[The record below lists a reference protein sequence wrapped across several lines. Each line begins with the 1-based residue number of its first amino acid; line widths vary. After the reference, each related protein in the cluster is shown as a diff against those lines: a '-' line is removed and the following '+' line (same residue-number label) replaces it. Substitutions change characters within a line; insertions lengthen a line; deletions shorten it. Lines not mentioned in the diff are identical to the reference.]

1 MIIHNVIQGSPE
13 WRALRRDYFT
23 ASEAAAMMGVS
34 PYMTR
39 DELLKMKALG
49 GEKEVSEFQ
58 QKLFD
63 NGHEVEAAIRPVI
76 AERMGQ
82 ELYPMTG
89 SETIEGLPLLA
100 SFDGLF
106 MDESDGFEA
115 KLWNVELADV
125 VSRSNV
131 PDDKIWQLEH
141 QMAVAGISSI
151 LFVVTDGVKDVSCR
165 YEASQ
170 ERRKQLLAGWK
181 QFKQDLGNYVHVA
194 TLDKPVA
201 APVTDL
207 PMVTVSVKGSIDIV
221 DNFAIFEKA
230 LRDFI
235 DNRLIRKPQTDQDFA
250 DLDAQI
256 KTLKKAE
263 AALDGAEA
271 QMIAQVATVDAIK
284 RTKDMLHKLT
294 RDNRLVA
301 EKLLAAEKEN
311 RRNEIMQ
318 GGKTALAAHIAK
330 LNTRIGK
337 QYVQLPAHDFAKAM
351 AGKKTITSLQSA
363 VNDELARAKIASS
376 EQADKIEINLSTL
389 RDLAK
394 DHMFLFAD
402 TPVIVLKENDDLTA
416 LVKMRIAEH
425 EAKEAAKLEAQ
436 REKIRQE
443 ERAKAETEER
453 AKRDQLLADERK
465 KELADH
471 VASLAKEPPP
481 MLAGKVTNAPVAQP
495 QEAPVVAPSMGSLS
509 FQPTYGDIVTVL
521 AGHYKVDRTTVIKWL
536 MALNIS
542 NAPEETK

>member
-1 MIIHNVIQGSPE
+1 MIVHDVIQGSPE
-13 WRALRRDYFT
+13 WHALRRNFFT
-23 ASEAAAMMGVS
+23 ASEATAMMGVS

-39 DELLKMKALG
+39 DDLLKAKALG

-63 NGHEVEAAIRPVI
+63 KGHEAEAAIRPVI

-89 SETIEGLPLLA
+89 SEIIEGLPLLA
-100 SFDGLF
+100 SFDGLT

-115 KLWNVELADV
+115 KLWNAELADQ
-125 VSRSNV
+125 VSKEII
-131 PDDKIWQLEH
+131 PDDKVWQLEH
-141 QMAVAGISSI
+141 QTAVAGISSI
-151 LFVVTDGVKDVSCR
+151 LFVVTDGIKDVSFR
-165 YEASQ
+165 YKASSD
-170 ERRKQLLAGWK
+170 RRKRLLAGWK
-181 QFKQDLGNYVHVA
+181 QFKIDLENYVHVA
-194 TLDKPVA
+194 EAEKLVA
-201 APVTDL
+201 APITDL
-207 PMVTVSVKGSIDIV
+207 PLVTVSVKGSIDIV
-221 DNFAIFEKA
+221 DNFAIFETA

-250 DLDAQI
+250 DLDTQI

-301 EKLLAAEKEN
+301 EKLLAAEKDN

-318 GGKTALAAHIAK
+318 GGKSALSAHIAK
-330 LNTRIGK
+330 LNERIGK
-337 QYVQLPAHDFAKAM
+337 PYVTAPVHDFAKAM

-363 VNDELARAKIASS
+363 VNDELARAKSAAS
-376 EQADKIEINLSTL
+376 EQADKIEINLNTL

-394 DHMFLFAD
+394 DHVFLFSD
-402 TPVIVLKENDDLTA
+402 TPTIVLKENDDLTA

-443 ERAKAETEER
+443 ERVKAEADER
-453 AKRDQLLADERK
+453 AKREQLLADERK
-465 KELADH
+465 KEAERKAQQEDRES
-471 VASLAKEPPP
+471 AAKMIQAKEAEPIVAAPPTVLP
-481 MLAGKVTNAPVAQP
+481 SVAAKVEVSATT
-495 QEAPVVAPSMGSLS
+495 
-509 FQPTYGDIVTVL
+509 QPTYGDIVSVL
-521 AGHYKVDRTTVIKWL
+521 ERHYAVDRSTVVKWL
-536 MALNIS
+536 LSLKIG
-542 NAPEETK
+542 T